1 MDIRYGK
8 KERKKKKG
16 KKEILSIFNDKKI
29 YKVMR
34 TGNIKLTSSKKK
46 KKSLEKKNKKGKCNK
61 NKLLITII
69 RLNKK
74 VFLFS
79 LYLRYLSAYRSV
91 APQDTLGENG

>member
-46 KKSLEKKNKKGKCNK
+46 KKK
-61 NKLLITII
+61 
-69 RLNKK
+69 
-74 VFLFS
+74 
-79 LYLRYLSAYRSV
+79 A
-91 APQDTLGENG
+91 